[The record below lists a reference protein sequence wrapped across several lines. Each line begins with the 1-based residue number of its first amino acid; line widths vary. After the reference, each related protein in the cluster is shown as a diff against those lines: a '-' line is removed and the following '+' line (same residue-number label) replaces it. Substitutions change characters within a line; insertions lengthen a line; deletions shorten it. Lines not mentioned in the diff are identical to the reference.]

1 MNQASRPHKVK
12 HLALVLLLASSPALA
27 SPSAEEFT
35 IEPAETETGDVIIPS
50 QPKQAR
56 TVEGADR
63 PHSRLLQVV
72 NGAASWYGPGF
83 YGRQTASGERLR
95 KGTFTAAHRTL
106 PFGTR
111 VRVTNLENGR
121 TVVVR
126 INDRG
131 PFRAHR
137 VIDLAHGAAS
147 ELKMMRSGEV
157 PVRLEVLP

>member
-1 MNQASRPHKVK
+1 ML
-12 HLALVLLLASSPALA
+12 HLALILLLSPAPA
-27 SPSAEEFT
+27 WGSPSAEEFAV
-35 IEPAETETGDVIIPS
+35 EDVGNEDWAPPPQ
-50 QPKQAR
+50 QPRA
-56 TVEGADR
+56 T
-63 PHSRLLQVV
+63 PRLLQVV

-111 VRVTNLENGR
+111 VRVINLENGR
-121 TVVVR
+121 SVVVR

-131 PFRAHR
+131 PFRHHR

-147 ELKMMRSGEV
+147 ELRMMQAGEV
-157 PVRLEVLP
+157 PVRLEILP